1 MNLDYHEQLK
11 KNPRRIYLLGF
22 AWMFLIPMAI
32 MVPFFKSR
40 GLSMEQIYQLQAFFS
55 ASVLILEVPSGYLS
69 DLLGRKGTI
78 IAASFFHGLGFTLF
92 AFADSIWAFLLFEFI
107 LALGVS
113 LFSGT
118 DVALL
123 YDSLDA
129 VGDVEGQS
137 KLMGKKVLYYQ
148 LGETIAA
155 LLGGVLASY
164 YLDLPVQVHAVTA
177 WIPFLL
183 AFSLTEPHREK
194 MDKTTHKENALKIWR
209 HLFIDSPL
217 IRLIMI
223 NGMIYGTATL
233 VAVWSFQEHWRI
245 IGVDLKYFGFL
256 WAAINLVV
264 GLSATLANRMEK
276 SLGGA
281 SSLVIMGILPI
292 IGYFGMGFFPTFIGI
307 LFCFCFQMCRG
318 INMVLI
324 RDAMNARVGGEMRAT
339 ANSLVSL
346 GTRVAF
352 IIMGPFMGWMMDRPE
367 IGMKAY
373 MVFGFIFVLIFI
385 FVLLPLVA
393 KKAEFRPPS

>member
-1 MNLDYHEQLK
+1 MNQELK
-11 KNPRRIYLLGF
+11 EKLRKNPARIYRIGF

-40 GLSMEQIYQLQAFFS
+40 DLTMEQIYQLQAFFS
-55 ASVLILEVPSGYLS
+55 ASVLLLEVPSGYVS

-78 IAASFFHGLGFTLF
+78 LAACFFHGLGFSLF
-92 AFADSIWAFLLFEFI
+92 AFADSIWAFLVFEFI

-129 VGDVEGQS
+129 VGDVEGQG
-137 KLMGKKVLYYQ
+137 KLMGKKVMYYQ
-148 LGETIAA
+148 MGETIAA
-155 LLGGVLASY
+155 LLGGFLASY

-177 WIPFLL
+177 WVPFFL
-183 AFSLTEPHREK
+183 AFSLTEPPRNK
-194 MDKTTHKENALKIWR
+194 MEKTTHKENALKIWR
-209 HLFIDSPL
+209 HLFVDSPL
-217 IRLIMI
+217 VRLIML

-245 IGVDLKYFGFL
+245 IGVDIKYFGIL

-264 GLSATLANRMEK
+264 GLSASLANKMERT
-276 SLGGA
+276 LGGA
-281 SSLVIMGILPI
+281 NSLLIMGVLPI
-292 IGYFGMGFFPTFIGI
+292 IGYFGMGWFTSTIAI
-307 LFCFCFQMCRG
+307 LFCFCFQLCRG

-324 RDAMNARVGGEMRAT
+324 RDALNARVGGEMRAT
-339 ANSLVSL
+339 ANSLSSL

-352 IIMGPFMGWMMDRPE
+352 IMMGPFMGWMMDRSDV
-367 IGMKAY
+367 GLKAY
-373 MVFGFIFVLIFI
+373 MVFGGIFTVIFFVL
-385 FVLLPLVA
+385 LLPLVA